1 MDARKIARFC
11 TAVGAWLAGIALMSA
26 WASAIAA
33 EYIASFSG
41 VAAPALTPRPVV
53 ELLNRNFNAIL
64 QEPET
69 RALFFAQGYEPA
81 GGSPE
86 DFQRVLAK
94 DVATWSDV
102 IRTANIKFE

>member
-1 MDARKIARFC
+1 
-11 TAVGAWLAGIALMSA
+11 
-26 WASAIAA
+26 
-33 EYIASFSG
+33 
-41 VAAPALTPRPVV
+41 VAAPTRTPRAVV

-86 DFQRVLAK
+86 QFQRVLEN
-94 DVATWSDV
+94 DVTTWSRV
-102 IRTANIKFE
+102 IRAASVRFE